1 MNETHRSGTLRTTLR
16 SLVPLLKDTAHGV
29 TTRALKL
36 SPQPHRTTEDPTF
49 TTPTYLAG
57 TAPGTLLNHHKI
69 TAVGTR
75 GSSTRYEYVTTDSR
89 DRLLTATGAIFRPRL
104 PRGPVIALAPSTQGV
119 APHCDPSYSCAVGV
133 NAFRNPVDVIAA
145 YEQPTI
151 NWLLTA
157 GATVI
162 ISDYPRDP
170 ALGVQMYCDHP
181 SSARA
186 LYDAIRAARHLGVD
200 DQPLGLWG
208 YSQGGGAIGAM
219 LEEPDYAPDVCP
231 RAAFIGAPPADLT
244 DVLHHVDGTLATSVI
259 AYTTAGLMV
268 TSEEIQTE
276 IFTELTDAGL
286 RELLDNIQRCVGG
299 SLLISAWRSTAQW
312 TRRGLTFGALC
323 EDLPATGE
331 ELEKRR
337 LGERAPQI
345 PVRLRAARH
354 DDVVPYETVRR
365 LRMKWATAGADVDW
379 RVSEIPRISGGLGI
393 NHVLPYIRHFTDD
406 AGWLLDRLAR

>member
-1 MNETHRSGTLRTTLR
+1 MNETYRSGTLRTTLR
-16 SLVPLLKDTAHGV
+16 SLVPLLKDTAHGL
-29 TTRALKL
+29 TARALKL
-36 SPQPHRTTEDPTF
+36 SPQPQRTTEDPSF

-69 TAVGTR
+69 DAVGAR

-89 DRLLTATGAIFRPRL
+89 DRLLTATGAVFRPRL

-119 APHCDPSYSCAVGV
+119 ATHCDPSYSCAVGV

-145 YEQPTI
+145 YEQPAV

-186 LYDAIRAARHLGVD
+186 LYDAIRAARDLGVD
-200 DQPLGLWG
+200 DRPLGLWG
-208 YSQGGGAIGAM
+208 YSQGGGAVGAM
-219 LEEPDYAPDVCP
+219 LEEPDYAPDVHP
-231 RAAFIGAPPADLT
+231 RAAFVGAPPADLI

-268 TSEEIQTE
+268 TSEEIQAE

-299 SLLISAWRSTAQW
+299 SLLISAWRSTSQW
-312 TRRGLTFGALC
+312 TRRGVTFGDLC

-337 LGERAPQI
+337 LGGKAPQI

-365 LRMKWATAGADVDW
+365 LRMEWAAAGAEIDW
-379 RVSEIPRISGGLGI
+379 RVSEIPRIPGGLGL
-393 NHVLPYIRHFTDD
+393 NHALPYLRNFTDD
-406 AGWLLDRLAR
+406 AGWLLEHLAR